1 MAGAVSGAAAVAAI
15 EAPMVAATG
24 ARSTVAGTLATAACA
39 LLGTATTQPVVA
51 QEEPDWQFDTSL
63 LYYGESDDRVQD
75 VSLNVLARR
84 LFPDDRILSVGL
96 AVDSLTGATPSGA
109 IPQAVVQT
117 FTRPSGEAS
126 YTVAPG
132 EFPLDDTFLDTR
144 YALTAGWQQPL
155 GRLYTGSA
163 GLSFSTEY
171 DYTHL
176 GANFNLA
183 RDFNKRN
190 TTVSAG
196 LAIARD
202 DFDPVGGA
210 PLPLSPMSDVGD
222 LGSRNGSQS
231 KDIVDFLL
239 GVTQVVNDKF
249 IVQLNYSLSDASGY
263 LNDPYKILSVV
274 DPLTG
279 ETVARTLA
287 PGAEGPLHEYR
298 FEGRPDT
305 RTKHSLF
312 GQGKYFV
319 GGKVV
324 DLSYR
329 FMTDDWG
336 IDSHTLEGKLYWPL
350 GDSRYLEP
358 HLRYY
363 TQSEADFY
371 RVSLRDGEPLPL
383 FASADYRLGNFD
395 AITAGLKYGW
405 RSASGHDLS
414 VRLEYYRQDGEVP
427 GTQLIGLQDAS
438 ALYPGLDAVI
448 FNFSYAFGL

>member
-1 MAGAVSGAAAVAAI
+1 
-15 EAPMVAATG
+15 
-24 ARSTVAGTLATAACA
+24 
-39 LLGTATTQPVVA
+39 
-51 QEEPDWQFDTSL
+51 
-63 LYYGESDDRVQD
+63 
-75 VSLNVLARR
+75 
-84 LFPDDRILSVGL
+84 
-96 AVDSLTGATPSGA
+96 
-109 IPQAVVQT
+109 
-117 FTRPSGEAS
+117 
-126 YTVAPG
+126 
-132 EFPLDDTFLDTR
+132 
-144 YALTAGWQQPL
+144 
-155 GRLYTGSA
+155 
-163 GLSFSTEY
+163 
-171 DYTHL
+171 
-176 GANFNLA
+176 
-183 RDFNKRN
+183 
-190 TTVSAG
+190 
-196 LAIARD
+196 
-202 DFDPVGGA
+202 
-210 PLPLSPMSDVGD
+210 MSDVGD
-222 LGSRNGSQS
+222 LTNRSGSQS

-249 IVQLNYSLSDASGY
+249 IVQINYSLSDASGY

-279 ETVARTLA
+279 ETVARTPP
-287 PGAEGPLHEYR
+287 PGADGPLHEYR

-312 GQGKYFV
+312 GQGKYYL

-324 DLSYR
+324 DVSYR

-371 RVSLRDGEPLPL
+371 HASLRDGESLPL

-405 RSASGHDLS
+405 RSGSGHDFS

-427 GTQLIGLQDAS
+427 GAQLIGVQDAS
-438 ALYPGLDAVI
+438 ALYPGLDAII